1 METYGIFV
9 IVAILCGIV
18 SAAIANS
25 KGRSPVLWFF
35 LGALFNVF
43 ILVGMGLLFT
53 RKTAPVRR

>member
-18 SAAIANS
+18 SAAMANS
-25 KGRSPVLWFF
+25 KRRPPVLWFF